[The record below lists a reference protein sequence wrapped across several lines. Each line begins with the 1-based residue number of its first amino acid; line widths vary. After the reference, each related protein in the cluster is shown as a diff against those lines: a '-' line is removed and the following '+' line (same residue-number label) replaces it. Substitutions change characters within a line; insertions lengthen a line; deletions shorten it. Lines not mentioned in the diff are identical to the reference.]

1 MDKKG
6 SVIAPN
12 DHPHLYKVFNEKGNL
27 IITNC
32 HHLIPTNEKFIVK
45 HNYDNTLEPRET
57 ALQKTAVQARTDIYN
72 FKYYQN
78 TS

>member
-57 ALQKTAVQARTDIYN
+57 ALQKTTVQARTDIYN